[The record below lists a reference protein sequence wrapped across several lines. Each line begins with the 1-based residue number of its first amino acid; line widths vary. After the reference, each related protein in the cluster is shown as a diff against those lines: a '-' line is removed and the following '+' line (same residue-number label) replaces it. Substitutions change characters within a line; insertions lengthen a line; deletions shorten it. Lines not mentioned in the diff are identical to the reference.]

1 MDLITPGSGLVI
13 WQILGFGFLLVILL
27 VFAWKP
33 ILVALDARELHIEG
47 ALKAAELAKSEMA
60 NLKAE
65 NEKLLQEARIERDQI
80 LKTAHEASI
89 KIVEDAKSAAT
100 KEGQKL
106 IESAKAVIDNEKKA
120 ALNEVK
126 NQVAVLTLEL
136 TEKLI
141 KKNLSTD
148 SAQKELVDQMVKEL
162 KYN

>member
-13 WQILGFGFLLVILL
+13 WQIIGFGFLLVILL

-33 ILVALDARELHIEG
+33 ILAALDARELHIES

-80 LKTAHEASI
+80 LKTAHEASA
-89 KIVEDAKSAAT
+89 KIIDEAKTTAV
-100 KEGQKL
+100 KEGQKM
-106 IESAKAVIDNEKKA
+106 IESAKAVIENEKKA

-126 NQVAVLTLEL
+126 NQVASLTLEL

-141 KKNLSTD
+141 KNNLSTD
-148 SAQKELVDQMVKEL
+148 AAQKALVDNMVRDL